1 MDAWSPFRQMNTE
14 KIARGDLRNA
24 IRAKCQNIDCQ
35 HEWLA
40 PAIGKCPKCGVDGAA
55 PLGTQVCNYTR
66 V

>member
-1 MDAWSPFRQMNTE
+1 MDEWSPFRQMNTE

-24 IRAKCQNIDCQ
+24 IRVTCAACK

-40 PAIGKCPKCGVDGAA
+40 PAIGKCPKCGADGAV
-55 PLGTQVCNYTR
+55 PLGTQVCNYVR